1 MATQITFGSANNNS
15 PFSTYS
21 DLQSQMTL
29 GVTPVR
35 VVDIIL
41 DDTHPRFP
49 VYGEWSSIG
58 IIFFST
64 NIVNPS
70 PPSYVGNF
78 VVNSDPPIAY
88 PLQANIKNYPLINE
102 IVYILY
108 LPSNELLENPLQR
121 IPYYLPPINIWGSQ
135 HHNGIPTAEQ
145 TATQNVADDYLNTTD
160 GNFRQITDNSSDVYL
175 GTTFKEKIN
184 TYPLL
189 PYEGDIIYEGRWGNS
204 IRLGSTVTNANISNE
219 WSSVGDNG
227 DPITILRNGQGS
239 DPKEPWIPRLEE
251 INNDASS
258 IYLTSTQKL
267 PLFTVS
273 NINDS
278 FDKATSSIPTS
289 PSQYNGNQITLNS
302 GRLVFNA
309 KSDSIILSSEKSIH
323 LTSNDMIGIDGANQ
337 ISISAPI
344 VYLGSAI
351 GVDELQIQSLVLG
364 DNLNKVLM
372 SISTFLDT
380 LGNALSVA
388 TDSTGALI
396 ISLNT
401 IAQPTKTLSKDI
413 KNIVTSKNLLSK
425 TVKTV

>member
-1 MATQITFGSANNNS
+1 MAQVNFGSSNS
-15 PFSTYS
+15 TPSYS
-21 DLQSQMTL
+21 SYTGIQSQMTL
-29 GVTPVR
+29 GVTPAR

-41 DDTHPRFP
+41 DNTHPKFKT
-49 VYGEWSSIG
+49 YGEWSSIG
-58 IIFFST
+58 IVFFTT
-64 NIVNPS
+64 NITNQVPLG
-70 PPSYVGNF
+70 YTGNL
-78 VVNSDPPIAY
+78 VVNTDQPIAY
-88 PLQANIKNYPLINE
+88 PIQANIKNYPLINE
-102 IVYILY
+102 IIYVLY
-108 LPSNELLENPLQR
+108 LPSNELLDNPLQR
-121 IPYYLPPINIWGSQ
+121 IPYYLPPINIWNSQ
-135 HHNGIPTAEQ
+135 HHNGIPTVEQ
-145 TATQNVADDYLNTTD
+145 AATQNIADDYLNTTD
-160 GNFRQITDNSSDVYL
+160 GNFRQITDDSSDVYL

-204 IRLGSTVTNANISNE
+204 IRLGSTVTDANIPNE

-289 PSQYNGNQITLNS
+289 PSQYEGNQIALNS

-309 KSDSIILSSEKSIH
+309 KSDSIILSSEKSMH
-323 LTSNDMIGIDGANQ
+323 LTSNDIIGIDGANQ
-337 ISISAPI
+337 ISISAPT

-351 GVDELQIQSLVLG
+351 GVEGLQIQSLVLG
-364 DNLNKVLM
+364 ENLNQVLS
-372 SISTFLDT
+372 SISTFLNT
-380 LGNALSVA
+380 LGIAFSVA
-388 TDSTGALI
+388 TDSMGAPI

-401 IAQPTKTLSKDI
+401 IAQDAQTLSK
-413 KNIVTSKNLLSK
+413 NITNVVNSKDLLSK

>member
-1 MATQITFGSANNNS
+1 MATQITFGSTNNNS
-15 PFSTYS
+15 STFGDSAQFSS
-21 DLQSQMTL
+21 L

-41 DDTHPRFP
+41 DDSHPKFP
-49 VYGEWSSIG
+49 KYGEWSSIG
-58 IIFFST
+58 IIFYST
-64 NIVNPS
+64 NIVNPV
-70 PPSYVGNF
+70 PPTVDNTA
-78 VVNSDPPIAY
+78 IAY

-102 IVYILY
+102 IVYLLR
-108 LPSNELLENPLQR
+108 LPSNELLESPLQR
-121 IPYYLPPINIWGSQ
+121 IPYYLPPINIWNSQ

-145 TATQNVADDYLNTTD
+145 AANQNLAEDYLNTTD
-160 GNFRQITDNSSDVYL
+160 GNFRQITDDSSDVYL
-175 GTTFKEKIN
+175 GKTFKERIN

-204 IRLGSTVTNANISNE
+204 IRLGSTVTDANISNE
-219 WSSVGDNG
+219 WSSVGTNG

-239 DPKEPWIPRLEE
+239 DPKEPWIPRLED
-251 INNDASS
+251 INKDASS

-267 PLFTVS
+267 PLLTTS

-278 FDKATSSIPTS
+278 FDKSTSSTPTS
-289 PSQYNGNQITLNS
+289 PLQYEGNQITLNS

-337 ISISAPI
+337 ISISAPT

-351 GVDELQIQSLVLG
+351 GIEGIQIQPLVLG
-364 DNLNKVLM
+364 ENLNQVLS
-372 SISTFLDT
+372 SISTFLNT
-380 LGNALSVA
+380 LGIAFSVA
-388 TDSTGALI
+388 TDSVGAPI

-401 IAQPTKTLSKDI
+401 IAQDAQTLSKNI
-413 KNIVTSKNLLSK
+413 TNIVNSKDLLSK
-425 TVKTV
+425 TVKTT

>member
-1 MATQITFGSANNNS
+1 MAQVNFGSTGNNPS
-15 PFSTYS
+15 FSTYP
-21 DLQSQMTL
+21 DLSSQMTL
-29 GVTPVR
+29 GVTPAR

-41 DDTHPRFP
+41 DDTHPKFKT
-49 VYGEWSSIG
+49 YGEWSSIG
-58 IIFFST
+58 VIFFTT
-64 NIVNPS
+64 NIVNPV
-70 PPSYVGNF
+70 PSSYNGDF
-78 VVNSDPPIAY
+78 VVNNDQPIAY
-88 PLQANIKNYPLINE
+88 PIQANIKNYPLINE
-102 IVYILY
+102 IIYILY
-108 LPSNELLENPLQR
+108 LPSNELLESPLQR
-121 IPYYLPPINIWGSQ
+121 IPYYLPPINIWNSQ

-145 TATQNVADDYLNTTD
+145 AALQNIADDYLNTTD

-175 GTTFKEKIN
+175 GKTFKEKIN

-204 IRLGSTVTNANISNE
+204 IRLGSTVKEANVPNE
-219 WSSVGDNG
+219 WSSVGNNG

-251 INNDASS
+251 VNNDASS

-267 PLFTVS
+267 PLFTTS

-278 FDKATSSIPTS
+278 FEKSTPSTPTS
-289 PSQYNGNQITLNS
+289 PSQYEGNQITLNS

-337 ISISAPI
+337 ISISAPT

-351 GVDELQIQSLVLG
+351 GVEGLQIQSLVLG
-364 DNLNKVLM
+364 ENLNQVLS
-372 SISTFLDT
+372 SISTFLNT
-380 LGNALSVA
+380 LGIAFSVA
-388 TDSTGALI
+388 TDSMGAPI

-401 IAQPTKTLSKDI
+401 IAQDAQTLSK
-413 KNIVTSKNLLSK
+413 NITNVVNSKDLLSK

>member
-1 MATQITFGSANNNS
+1 MATQITFGSTNNNS
-15 PFSTYS
+15 STFGDSAQFSS
-21 DLQSQMTL
+21 L

-41 DDTHPRFP
+41 DDSHPKFP
-49 VYGEWSSIG
+49 TYGEWSSIG
-58 IIFFST
+58 IIFYST
-64 NIVNPS
+64 NIVNPV
-70 PPSYVGNF
+70 PPTVDNTA
-78 VVNSDPPIAY
+78 IAY

-108 LPSNELLENPLQR
+108 LPSNELLEKPLQR
-121 IPYYLPPINIWGSQ
+121 IPYYLPPINIWNSQ
-135 HHNGIPTAEQ
+135 HHNGIPTVEQ
-145 TATQNVADDYLNTTD
+145 ATNQNTADDYLDTTS
-160 GNFRQITDNSSDVYL
+160 GNFRQIKDNSSDVYL
-175 GTTFKEKIN
+175 GKTFKERIN

-204 IRLGSTVTNANISNE
+204 IRLGSTVTDANVSNE
-219 WSSVGDNG
+219 WSSVGTNG

-239 DPKEPWIPRLEE
+239 DPKEPWIPRLED

-267 PLFTVS
+267 PLLATS

-278 FDKATSSIPTS
+278 FEKSTSSIPTS
-289 PSQYNGNQITLNS
+289 PLQYEGNQITLNS

>member
-1 MATQITFGSANNNS
+1 MAQVNFGSTGNNPS
-15 PFSTYS
+15 FSTYP
-21 DLQSQMTL
+21 DLSSQMTL
-29 GVTPVR
+29 GVTPAR

-41 DDTHPRFP
+41 DDTHPKFKT
-49 VYGEWSSIG
+49 YGEWSSIG
-58 IIFFST
+58 VIFFTT
-64 NIVNPS
+64 NIVNPV
-70 PPSYVGNF
+70 PSSYNGDF
-78 VVNSDPPIAY
+78 VVNNDQPIAY
-88 PLQANIKNYPLINE
+88 PIQANIKNYPLINE
-102 IVYILY
+102 IIYILY
-108 LPSNELLENPLQR
+108 LPSNELLESPLQR
-121 IPYYLPPINIWGSQ
+121 IPYYLPPINIWNSQ

-145 TATQNVADDYLNTTD
+145 AALQNIADDYLNTTD
-160 GNFRQITDNSSDVYL
+160 GNFRQITDDSSDVYL
-175 GTTFKEKIN
+175 GKTFKEKIN

-204 IRLGSTVTNANISNE
+204 IRLGSTVKEANVPNE
-219 WSSVGDNG
+219 WSSVGNNG

-251 INNDASS
+251 VNNDASS

-267 PLFTVS
+267 PLFTTS

-278 FDKATSSIPTS
+278 FEKSTPSTPTS
-289 PSQYNGNQITLNS
+289 PSQYEGNQITLNS

-337 ISISAPI
+337 ISISAPT

-351 GVDELQIQSLVLG
+351 GVEGLQIQSLVLG
-364 DNLNKVLM
+364 ENLNQVLS
-372 SISTFLDT
+372 SISTFLNT
-380 LGNALSVA
+380 LGIAFSVA
-388 TDSTGALI
+388 TDSMGAPI

-401 IAQPTKTLSKDI
+401 IAQDAQTLSK
-413 KNIVTSKNLLSK
+413 NITNVVNSKDLLSK

>member
-1 MATQITFGSANNNS
+1 MATQITFGSTNNNS
-15 PFSTYS
+15 PIFSDS
-21 DLQSQMTL
+21 AQFSSL
-29 GVTPVR
+29 GVTPAR

-41 DDTHPRFP
+41 DDSHPKFP
-49 VYGEWSSIG
+49 TYGEWSSIG
-58 IIFFST
+58 IIFFTT
-64 NIVNPS
+64 NIVNQVPLG
-70 PPSYVGNF
+70 YTGNL
-78 VVNSDPPIAY
+78 VVNTDQPIAY
-88 PLQANIKNYPLINE
+88 PIQANIKNYPLINE

-108 LPSNELLENPLQR
+108 LPSNELLEKPLQR
-121 IPYYLPPINIWGSQ
+121 IPYYLPPINIWNSQ
-135 HHNGIPTAEQ
+135 HHNGIPTVEQ
-145 TATQNVADDYLNTTD
+145 AATQNIADDYLNTTD

-204 IRLGSTVTNANISNE
+204 IRLGSTVTDANIPNE

-289 PSQYNGNQITLNS
+289 PSQYKGNQIALNS

-309 KSDSIILSSEKSIH
+309 KSDSIILSSEKSMH
-323 LTSNDMIGIDGANQ
+323 LTSNDIIGIDGAKQ

>member
-1 MATQITFGSANNNS
+1 MATQITFGSTNNNS
-15 PFSTYS
+15 PIFSDS
-21 DLQSQMTL
+21 AQFSSL
-29 GVTPVR
+29 GVTPAR

-41 DDTHPRFP
+41 DDSHPKFP
-49 VYGEWSSIG
+49 TYGEWSSIG
-58 IIFFST
+58 IIFFTT
-64 NIVNPS
+64 NIVNQVPLG
-70 PPSYVGNF
+70 YTGNL
-78 VVNSDPPIAY
+78 VVNTDQPIAY
-88 PLQANIKNYPLINE
+88 PIQANIKNYPLINE

-108 LPSNELLENPLQR
+108 LPSNELLEKPLQR
-121 IPYYLPPINIWGSQ
+121 IPYYLPPINIWNSQ
-135 HHNGIPTAEQ
+135 HHNGIPTVEQ
-145 TATQNVADDYLNTTD
+145 AATQNIADDYLNTTD

-204 IRLGSTVTNANISNE
+204 IRLGSTVTDANIPNE

-251 INNDASS
+251 INNDTSS

-289 PSQYNGNQITLNS
+289 PSQYKGNQIALNS

-309 KSDSIILSSEKSIH
+309 KSDSIILSSEKSMH
-323 LTSNDMIGIDGANQ
+323 LTSNDIIGIDGAKQ